1 MYSKEEVQSE
11 LNKLKWE
18 SPEKFKNNQ
27 KDASGKYFLFR
38 GHDRFEDNILQTQ
51 GLVHLTPFF
60 NTAASLFRFKLSLH
74 YVNFPPNCF
83 FISVYTGGKDNKF
96 YPDETLE
103 DVFKGQKADN
113 GVPVN
118 EITMFDEKKHF
129 ETKKNDDNHKITT
142 YIVKFENALRKD
154 SAKIAEVSDTL
165 KEMLRINKKIDVNQ
179 IAAMSEHHQKY

>member
-38 GHDRFEDNILQTQ
+38 GHDIFEDNIFQTP

-60 NTAASLFRFKLSLH
+60 NTAASLRFKLSLH
-74 YVNFPPNCF
+74 YINFPSNCF
-83 FISVYTGGKDNKF
+83 FISVYTGGKNNKF

-103 DVFKGQKADN
+103 GVFKGEKIDN
-113 GVPVN
+113 GVPIN
-118 EITMFDEKKHF
+118 EITLFDEIKHF
-129 ETKKNDDNHKITT
+129 ETQKNEDNQKITT
-142 YIVKFENALRKD
+142 YIVKFEKALRKD
-154 SAKIAEVSDTL
+154 SAKIAKISDTL
-165 KEMLRINKKIDVNQ
+165 KEILKINKKIDANQ
-179 IAAMSEHHQKY
+179 IATMLEYNQKY